1 MPSAQVTVYTTG
13 WCPYCM
19 RAKSLLQRKKVDF
32 VEVDVDDRPDLR
44 SWLKSA
50 SGQTTVPQVFVNN
63 RALGGFSDISA
74 LDSQGRLDPLLAEA
88 APAGLPALPR

>member
-1 MPSAQVTVYTTG
+1 MASAQVTVYTTG
-13 WCPYCM
+13 WCPYCH

-63 RALGGFSDISA
+63 RALGGYSDISA
-74 LDSQGRLDPLLAEA
+74 LDGQGRLDPLLAEP